1 MAVSGLPAGRYG
13 SPGSNRSR
21 RRWYWALLAVFVVAG
36 LVIAYVAYRNLG
48 ANPINPQVTK
58 YHVVDDS
65 TVTASFTVD
74 RDHPERPAD
83 CIVFALSADGS
94 EVARGEVYVPRSES
108 TIQLSVKLRT
118 VSRATTV
125 EFYGCSYQVPGYLT
139 KSMPPS
145 G

>member
-1 MAVSGLPAGRYG
+1 MAVRELPAGRYG
-13 SPGSNRSR
+13 SPRGRWSR

-36 LVIAYVAYRNLG
+36 LVVAYVAYQNLG
-48 ANPINPQVTK
+48 VTPINPQLTA

-65 TVTASFTVD
+65 TVTATFTVD
-74 RDHPERPAD
+74 RDQPGRPAD
-83 CIVFALSADGS
+83 CIVYALSADGS

-118 VSRATTV
+118 ARRATTV
-125 EFYGCSYQVPGYLT
+125 EFYGCSYQVPAYLT